1 LEFIYSVNYVKI
13 DEDILA
19 KGGFME
25 FDKKY
30 IEKIENLVQELKNDK
45 SLLKK
50 CLDILPINIYIRD
63 YKGTFIYLNDTQA
76 NEYNRSPKQL
86 LGKNLLEDFK
96 DLNQFQLK
104 KSVEFDRK
112 AIEKQE
118 KTKKIDRV
126 IDVDGNEIMVIYVRV
141 PFGTNKVMGLSFD
154 ITEEFLDIKKLSNK
168 IFDSYLLH
176 EKMEDLFEFASGIH
190 QVKPGDEKR
199 FWSELLTSVMKLIPK
214 ADYGS
219 CYTNHNGF
227 VKFIATKG
235 HNKKSLNKLEI
246 DSNNFS
252 KRNRNNKVIIIK
264 DIVERFSNESYYEEL
279 LRVSKPIKETLTFKI
294 YRDNKLFGGVSID
307 LKKGSKDSFDKNDK
321 NILEI
326 FLSFSNYFYKS
337 KQYSFFKEEFTKEL
351 GVTLIKLLEFRD
363 KYTEGH
369 SQSVALL
376 AAMIAKKMNLPK
388 EIKEKTYWAGLLHD
402 IGKISIPEKI
412 LNKPGKLT
420 NEEYKIVKKH
430 PRWSYE
436 SICNSRQLNDIA
448 EPMLYHHERWD
459 GKGYPD
465 GLKGNQIPLISQILG
480 VADSWDA
487 MVSKRVYKKALTKKE
502 ALKVIKKNKGTQFS
516 PEVVEVFIKMV
527 ENKEI
532 DNMNILDDDKLL
544 LRAQR
549 EEKEEINKIYF
560 KKLFEESKEAIVIL
574 NKEFRILTCNKYFE
588 ELFDYKQSEVQGVKI
603 KDTIIPQ
610 EKLYESK
617 KFIKQ
622 LKNKGRVNVKTY
634 RQNKKRE
641 KIDVSLQA
649 FTINLSDGNIGYYVI
664 YNDISE
670 FKDMENKYKEAE
682 DKYRAL
688 FKNEK
693 IVMLIIDPDDGKIID
708 ANPAAEKFYGWSKKE
723 LTSMKISDI
732 NVLSEKEVKKEMKS
746 VVNKEKV
753 YFDFR
758 HKTATS
764 GIKGVRVYSQPI
776 KFGDKDYLYS
786 IICNNN

>member
-1 LEFIYSVNYVKI
+1 
-13 DEDILA
+13 
-19 KGGFME
+19 
-25 FDKKY
+25 
-30 IEKIENLVQELKNDK
+30 
-45 SLLKK
+45 
-50 CLDILPINIYIRD
+50 
-63 YKGTFIYLNDTQA
+63 
-76 NEYNRSPKQL
+76 
-86 LGKNLLEDFK
+86 
-96 DLNQFQLK
+96 
-104 KSVEFDRK
+104 
-112 AIEKQE
+112 
-118 KTKKIDRV
+118 
-126 IDVDGNEIMVIYVRV
+126 
-141 PFGTNKVMGLSFD
+141 
-154 ITEEFLDIKKLSNK
+154 
-168 IFDSYLLH
+168 
-176 EKMEDLFEFASGIH
+176 
-190 QVKPGDEKR
+190 
-199 FWSELLTSVMKLIPK
+199 
-214 ADYGS
+214 
-219 CYTNHNGF
+219 
-227 VKFIATKG
+227 
-235 HNKKSLNKLEI
+235 
-246 DSNNFS
+246 
-252 KRNRNNKVIIIK
+252 
-264 DIVERFSNESYYEEL
+264 
-279 LRVSKPIKETLTFKI
+279 
-294 YRDNKLFGGVSID
+294 
-307 LKKGSKDSFDKNDK
+307 
-321 NILEI
+321 
-326 FLSFSNYFYKS
+326 
-337 KQYSFFKEEFTKEL
+337 
-351 GVTLIKLLEFRD
+351 
-363 KYTEGH
+363 
-369 SQSVALL
+369 
-376 AAMIAKKMNLPK
+376 
-388 EIKEKTYWAGLLHD
+388 
-402 IGKISIPEKI
+402 
-412 LNKPGKLT
+412 
-420 NEEYKIVKKH
+420 
-430 PRWSYE
+430 
-436 SICNSRQLNDIA
+436 
-448 EPMLYHHERWD
+448 
-459 GKGYPD
+459 
-465 GLKGNQIPLISQILG
+465 
-480 VADSWDA
+480 